1 VADSWFV
8 DVLNTISDRMSDWSS
23 GGVLASRSSG
33 CRIGPK
39 MLTRVSTPEITR
51 VTVT

>member
-1 VADSWFV
+1 MI
-8 DVLNTISDRMSDWSS
+8 NERMSDESS
-23 GGVLASRSSG
+23 GGVLERRSSG

-39 MLTRVSTPEITR
+39 MLTRVSTPWMIR